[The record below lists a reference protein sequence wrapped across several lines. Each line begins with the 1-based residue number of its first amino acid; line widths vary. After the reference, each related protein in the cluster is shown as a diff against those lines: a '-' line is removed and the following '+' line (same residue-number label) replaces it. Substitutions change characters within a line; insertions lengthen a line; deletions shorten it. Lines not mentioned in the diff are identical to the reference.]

1 MNWIEALVLG
11 LIQGLTEYLPV
22 SSSGHLAIG
31 AHLFG
36 INGEDN
42 LTFTI
47 MVHVA
52 TVLSTLVILWKE
64 IDWILKGLF
73 KFQMNEETKYAL
85 NIVISMIPVGIV
97 GVFFKD
103 QVEEVFGS
111 GLLIVGCML
120 IVTAI
125 LLTFSYFAKPR
136 QKENISPLHAFIIGL
151 GQALA
156 VLPGLSRSG
165 TTIATGLLLGD
176 KKEKM
181 AQFSFLMVIPPILG
195 EALLD
200 LLKGL
205 KGEEALGG
213 IDAFPMLVGFIAA
226 FVSGCLACKWM
237 INIVKKGKLVYFGIY
252 CAIAGA
258 VTIICSLIVIYGFQK
273 RRNYSYRQALS
284 DVELRSFGACTLSAQ
299 QETWLQG
306 KDRTCWYA

>member
-1 MNWIEALVLG
+1 MNWFEALVLG
-11 LIQGLTEYLPV
+11 LIQGFTEYLPV

-31 AHLFG
+31 SHLFG
-36 INGEDN
+36 INGADN

-64 IDWILKGLF
+64 IDWIFKGLF
-73 KFQMNEETKYAL
+73 KFEMNAETKYAL
-85 NIVISMIPVGIV
+85 NIIVSMIPVGIV

-103 QVEEVFGS
+103 QVEAVFGS
-111 GLLIVGCML
+111 GLLIVGIML
-120 IVTAI
+120 LVTAL
-125 LLTFSYFAKPR
+125 LLTFSYYAKPR
-136 QKENISPLHAFIIGL
+136 QRENISLWHAFLIGV

-165 TTIATGLLLGD
+165 TTIATGLLLGN
-176 KKEKM
+176 KKEQM

-205 KGEEALGG
+205 SGKEPLGG
-213 IDAFPMLVGFIAA
+213 IDTLPMVIGFVAA

-252 CAIAGA
+252 CAIAGLL
-258 VTIICSLIVIYGFQK
+258 TIILPYV
-273 RRNYSYRQALS
+273 L
-284 DVELRSFGACTLSAQ
+284 
-299 QETWLQG
+299 
-306 KDRTCWYA
+306 